1 MWHYRSTCRRE
12 KQSGKTGRENG
23 GRKVSVKGHRN
34 PFCSSSSLSPPLP
47 PRWQWARGWEWT
59 AACGKG
65 IICTFPMN
73 EEDRQITQWIRT
85 ACGSL
90 CQRHGNNYRP
100 PKSIHTEGQWRNG
113 CVGPVCV
120 SARSFRVALTTR
132 QMDPANNPGK
142 ISEFRHIIAAGQ
154 Y

>member
-1 MWHYRSTCRRE
+1 MSDRGIVWKDRARKWRE
-12 KQSGKTGRENG
+12 KDKCKRPSQSILLFLI
-23 GRKVSVKGHRN
+23 S
-34 PFCSSSSLSPPLP
+34 FSSSASPVAVSQRVRMDCRLWKRDNLYLP
-47 PRWQWARGWEWT
+47 NEWGGQ
-59 AACGKG
+59 A
-65 IICTFPMN
+65 N
-73 EEDRQITQWIRT
+73 TQWIRT

-113 CVGPVCV
+113 CVGPGCA
-120 SARSFRVALTTR
+120 SAHGFRVALTTR
-132 QMDPANNPGK
+132 QMDPANNPAK